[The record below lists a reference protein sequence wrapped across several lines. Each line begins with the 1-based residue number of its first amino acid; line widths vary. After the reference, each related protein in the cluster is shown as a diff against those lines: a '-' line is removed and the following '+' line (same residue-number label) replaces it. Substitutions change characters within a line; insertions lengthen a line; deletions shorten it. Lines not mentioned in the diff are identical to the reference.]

1 MTLDVAQLMGLET
14 PEAKEAVGNRL
25 QTLYQEYSLKIFSFT
40 DAQIE
45 KFL

>member
-1 MTLDVAQLMGLET
+1 MTLNVAKLMGLET
-14 PEAKEAVGNRL
+14 PDAKEAVGNRL

-45 KFL
+45 DFL